1 VSTQRDGFGRGG
13 GTELAGRQ
21 AGEPLDRAIPPGS
34 RQASG
39 PLDRATGTPVNPAA
53 GGAQPGTPID
63 TVVIGG
69 GQAGLSTAY
78 FLRKFG
84 IEYVVLDHSPAA
96 GGAWQFRWPSL
107 TLSTAHR
114 VHDLP
119 GMPLGEQDTSRP
131 AAEVVSEYFA
141 RYERTF
147 QLNVRRPVHVAAVRD
162 SGDRLVVESS
172 AEVWLAHTVVN
183 ATGTWDKPFVPYYPG
198 RETFR
203 GWQLHSSAYPGAD
216 AFAGKHVVVVG
227 GGASAT
233 QQLAEIS
240 QVTTTTW
247 VTRRPPEFRAAG
259 AFTEE
264 WGRRVEAAVAANTA
278 RGGPPRSVVSYT
290 GLGLTPE
297 VEAARKRGAL
307 DRLPMFDRITPD
319 GVAWDDGRFVRA
331 DVILWATGFRPAVDH
346 LAPLKLR
353 EPAGG
358 IAVVNTRAV
367 REPRLFLV
375 GYGPSASTIGAARAG
390 RVAATGVR
398 DLLTAKDLQVA

>member
-1 VSTQRDGFGRGG
+1 M
-13 GTELAGRQ
+13 
-21 AGEPLDRAIPPGS
+21 
-34 RQASG
+34 
-39 PLDRATGTPVNPAA
+39 
-53 GGAQPGTPID
+53 
-63 TVVIGG
+63 VVIGG
-69 GQAGLSTAY
+69 GQAGLSTAF

-84 IEYVVLDHSPAA
+84 IGHVVLDHSPSA

-107 TLSTAHR
+107 TLSTTHK

-119 GMPLGEQDTSRP
+119 GMPFGSPDGSQP
-131 AAEVVSEYFA
+131 AAEVVPEYFA

-147 QLNVRRPVHVAAVRD
+147 DLDVRRPVHVRAVRD
-162 SGDRLVVESS
+162 AGERLAVETS
-172 AEVWLAHTVVN
+172 AGTWLARAVVN
-183 ATGTWDKPFVPYYPG
+183 ATGSWDKPFQPHYPG

-203 GWQLHSSAYPGAD
+203 GLQLHSSSYPGPE

-240 QVTTTTW
+240 TVAGTTW
-247 VTRRPPEFRAAG
+247 VTRTPPEFREPG
-259 AFTEE
+259 QFSED

-278 RGGPPRSVVSYT
+278 AGGPTRSVVSYT

-297 VEAARKRGAL
+297 VAAARDRGVL
-307 DRLPMFDRITPD
+307 ERLPMFDRITPD
-319 GVAWDDGRFVRA
+319 GVQWDVDPTPRSDSASMGGPRFVRA

-346 LAPLKLR
+346 LAPLRLR
-353 EPAGG
+353 ERAGG
-358 IAVVNTRAV
+358 IAVDRTRAIH
-367 REPRLFLV
+367 EPRLFFV

-398 DLLTAKDLQVA
+398 NYLANALQAA

>member
-1 VSTQRDGFGRGG
+1 MFGVVRDVNE
-13 GTELAGRQ
+13 GT
-21 AGEPLDRAIPPGS
+21 DS
-34 RQASG
+34 
-39 PLDRATGTPVNPAA
+39 ATT
-53 GGAQPGTPID
+53 ID
-63 TVVIGG
+63 AVVIGG

-84 IEYVVLDHSPAA
+84 ISYVVLDHSPAP

-119 GMPLGEQDTSRP
+119 GMPLEVQDASRP
-131 AAEVVSEYFA
+131 ASEVVSEYFA

-147 QLNVRRPVHVAAVRD
+147 DLNVRRPVHVSAVRD
-162 SGDRLVVESS
+162 DGERLVVESS
-172 AEVWLAHTVVN
+172 AGTWRARAVVN
-183 ATGTWDKPFVPYYPG
+183 ATGTWDKPFLPYYPG

-203 GWQLHSSAYPGAD
+203 GRQLHSSAYPGKE

-240 QVTTTTW
+240 QVTSTTW
-247 VTRRPPEFRAAG
+247 VTRRPPEWRDIGKFD
-259 AFTEE
+259 EN
-264 WGRRVEAAVAANTA
+264 WGRKVEAAVAANTA

-290 GLGLTPE
+290 GLGMTPE
-297 VEAARKRGAL
+297 VKDAKERGVL
-307 DRLPMFDRITPD
+307 ERLPMFDRITPD
-319 GVAWDDGRFVRA
+319 GVAWDDGRFIRA

-346 LAPLKLR
+346 LAPLRLR

-358 IAVVNTRAV
+358 IAVENARAV
-367 REPRLFLV
+367 REPRLFFV

-398 DLLTAKDLQVA
+398 DLLRSQVPQAA